1 MYLPGVETKYEPSR
15 EADRYTLCK
24 QLIQVHKN
32 QIVETFQID
41 WKKYDILLE
50 YSWQLIFIDT
60 YIETCIVI
68 VYLELFYMSGN
79 KL

>member
-15 EADRYTLCK
+15 EADRYTLFK

-50 YSWQLIFIDT
+50 YIWQLT
-60 YIETCIVI
+60 
-68 VYLELFYMSGN
+68 
-79 KL
+79 

>member
-15 EADRYTLCK
+15 EADRYTLFE

-50 YSWQLIFIDT
+50 YSWQLT
-60 YIETCIVI
+60 
-68 VYLELFYMSGN
+68 
-79 KL
+79 